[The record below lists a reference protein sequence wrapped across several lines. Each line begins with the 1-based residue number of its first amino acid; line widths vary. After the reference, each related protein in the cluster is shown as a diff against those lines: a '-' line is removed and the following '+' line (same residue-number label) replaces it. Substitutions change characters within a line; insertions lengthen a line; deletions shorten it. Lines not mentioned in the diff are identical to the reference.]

1 MRRQMVT
8 YDTKIDKKT
17 SLHSEQTRT
26 AYDNGD
32 KENIS
37 ANSVSTELT
46 KNTGVSVT
54 EVAIDRNGKDRDEKK
69 RNYGFW
75 VDLGNGLRVSYGYAR
90 QLAGLTSGNLSSS
103 LTVGQNGPGVNADQV
118 NTVQQTTMGGVNF
131 GGGYGVN
138 QWDADSRTQAFS
150 NFALATARPIR
161 FGLVSDLS
169 MRVGMD
175 SASDYSNWL
184 RENRAAN
191 VSGKIGANQFG
202 YDYISQMHQ
211 SGTRGIDRIYR
222 VTTDPA
228 ERRLLKA
235 SIFYKVRTLP
245 SDKEVMIR
253 DFNVT
258 ARPIQNVEVSN
269 QLQTNP
275 EIARG
280 DVFMG
285 SLPQAARSN
294 KWRFD
299 WAKSNNLTIGA
310 SWQELFNEDSNA
322 KATTGGVN
330 LKLFAKSGSPLSV
343 FYGIEE
349 MGGNVARSL
358 AHRYSVQFDQ
368 RPGRNQMLSVFAG
381 NISYDYNVTAASARD
396 NWTLRLNYQL
406 KF

>member
-1 MRRQMVT
+1 
-8 YDTKIDKKT
+8 
-17 SLHSEQTRT
+17 
-26 AYDNGD
+26 
-32 KENIS
+32 
-37 ANSVSTELT
+37 
-46 KNTGVSVT
+46 
-54 EVAIDRNGKDRDEKK
+54 
-69 RNYGFW
+69 
-75 VDLGNGLRVSYGYAR
+75 
-90 QLAGLTSGNLSSS
+90 
-103 LTVGQNGPGVNADQV
+103 
-118 NTVQQTTMGGVNF
+118 VNF

-191 VSGKIGANQFG
+191 VSGKIGSNQFG